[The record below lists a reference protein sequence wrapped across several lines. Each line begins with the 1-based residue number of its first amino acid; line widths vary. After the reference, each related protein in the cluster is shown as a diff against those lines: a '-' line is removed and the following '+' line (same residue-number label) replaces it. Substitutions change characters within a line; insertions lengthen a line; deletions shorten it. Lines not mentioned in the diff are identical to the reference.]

1 MGLPYTV
8 AWMGEF
14 ILLVH
19 MYYKHT
25 YMYFRYSRKIIWLDV
40 LTTNND
46 PSVILHSYLLAVQVF
61 YVLFAIESI
70 SNCSA

>member
-46 PSVILHSYLLAVQVF
+46 PSVILHSYLLAVLENSGILCFVCHRIK
-61 YVLFAIESI
+61 L
-70 SNCSA
+70 